1 MEEGENMIY
10 ILLMLI
16 GIKLNMGV
24 IYWISWALWIVLSP
38 FLYSVK
44 HYLFYDHIRKD
55 K

>member
-1 MEEGENMIY
+1 MLY

-24 IYWISWALWIVLSP
+24 VYWILFGLWIAFSP
-38 FLYSVK
+38 FIYSIK

>member
-1 MEEGENMIY
+1 MTY
-10 ILLMLI
+10 ILFFLI

-24 IYWISWALWIVLSP
+24 VYWILYGLWIAFSP
-38 FLYSVK
+38 FIYSVK